1 MRSLFL
7 LPVMALALSACGSSD
22 DDGKPGTDIAINVQ
36 TDEGKPMQASADG
49 KTGAVAVNIPG
60 FKAELALPKIKLGA
74 DDFDINGVKLYPGS
88 SVLAMA
94 VAQEPG
100 NTDVTNVKVSFDAPA
115 APDAVKKWFLEK
127 FGEKS
132 GMTVTGTPTGL
143 TGTTD
148 DGDPFTL
155 DLKPGEAGHSIGAIA
170 ITTS

>member
-1 MRSLFL
+1 MRSIYL
-7 LPVMALALSACGSSD
+7 LPLMALALTACGTAD
-22 DDGKPGTDIAINVQ
+22 DDGKPGTDIAIDIK
-36 TDEGKPMQASADG
+36 TDEGKPVQASADG

-60 FKAELALPKIKLGA
+60 FKAEIALPKIKLGA

-94 VAQEPG
+94 IAQEPG
-100 NTDVTNVKVSFDAPA
+100 NADITNVKLSFDAPA
-115 APDAVKKWFLEK
+115 APDVVKRWFVEK

-132 GMTVTGTPTGL
+132 GMTVTSTATGL

-155 DLKPGEAGHSIGAIA
+155 ELKPGEAGHSIGAIA